1 MRKKIGQR
9 NNKDNFSEQAEENC
23 SLFLV
28 QRLKHGLSAV
38 LERLED
44 KCQKIQMQGPGCVLQ
59 NRLVTAENPYKPF
72 RPEHD
77 QKPYHKRIWQCKR
90 HHDPDGLF
98 NICGPCGSIVI
109 ADGRRCSFRDR
120 KNRRVQNRPHRRNNR
135 HDRHIRHASKLHQ
148 NLIAGNLYQRVC
160 KLHDKRSKTQTD
172 DFSGVWKTE
181 SGRDRKAVFLSLK
194 ETQNIQE

>member
-1 MRKKIGQR
+1 MRKQIGQR
-9 NNKDNFSEQAEENC
+9 NNKNDFSEQAEENC
-23 SLFLV
+23 ALFLI

-38 LERLED
+38 LKRLKD

-77 QKPYHKRIWQCKR
+77 QKPYQKRIWQCQR

-120 KNRRVQNRPHRRNNR
+120 KNRRVQNRPYRRNNR
-135 HDRHIRHASKLHQ
+135 HD
-148 NLIAGNLYQRVC
+148 
-160 KLHDKRSKTQTD
+160 
-172 DFSGVWKTE
+172 
-181 SGRDRKAVFLSLK
+181 
-194 ETQNIQE
+194 